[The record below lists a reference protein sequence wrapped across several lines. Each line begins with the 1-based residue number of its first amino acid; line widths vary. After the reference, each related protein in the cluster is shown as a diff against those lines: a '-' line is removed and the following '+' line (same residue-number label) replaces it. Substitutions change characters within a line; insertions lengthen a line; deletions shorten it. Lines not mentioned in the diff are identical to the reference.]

1 MVTLDLFKSVSY
13 IFLKLEIM
21 KKPKSKSKQMAD
33 HKRAA
38 KRGKRLKES
47 RKKVAAKKQA
57 IINKRKAEKEKFLEF
72 IKKMEEARAKG
83 QF

>member
-1 MVTLDLFKSVSY
+1 
-13 IFLKLEIM
+13 M

-33 HKRAA
+33 LKRAA
-38 KRGKRLKES
+38 KRNKRLKES
-47 RKKVAAKKQA
+47 RKKVAAKRQA
-57 IINKRKAEKEKFLEF
+57 AIEKRKTEKKKFLEF

>member
-1 MVTLDLFKSVSY
+1 
-13 IFLKLEIM
+13 M

-33 HKRAA
+33 LKRAA
-38 KRGKRLKES
+38 KRSKRLKES
-47 RKKVAAKKQA
+47 RKNVAAKKLA
-57 IINKRKAEKEKFLEF
+57 LINQKKAEKKKFLEF